1 VLAQRSTL
9 SGVLVVVSHGLVIRA
24 MLEAH
29 ARLPGGAALPE
40 RMGNTSVT
48 VVGAEAPFAVT
59 VLNCTA
65 HLEGEARDDARSLA
79 GV

>member
-1 VLAQRSTL
+1 
-9 SGVLVVVSHGLVIRA
+9 
-24 MLEAH
+24 
-29 ARLPGGAALPE
+29 
-40 RMGNTSVT
+40 MGNTSVT